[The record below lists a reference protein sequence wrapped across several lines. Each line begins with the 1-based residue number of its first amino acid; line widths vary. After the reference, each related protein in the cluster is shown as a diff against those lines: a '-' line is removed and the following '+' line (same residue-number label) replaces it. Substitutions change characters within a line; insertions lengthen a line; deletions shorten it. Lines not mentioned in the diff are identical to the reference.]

1 MTTSQPRG
9 GYFAAIALLLPVGA
23 GWLLLKTIGRRRL
36 VLAAM
41 RRKHEAETR

>member
-9 GYFAAIALLLPVGA
+9 GYFAAIALVLPVGA
-23 GWLLLKTIGRRRL
+23 GWLLLKAIRRRRA

-41 RRKHEAETR
+41 TRQ